1 MSKNETCPVD
11 ANVGRDAYHSA
22 PPLPPNSVY
31 TNCYCEENIYLLA
44 QVFSTRAEKDKN
56 WPWLVYAV
64 FISNDDQTVAL
75 WNQKAARKDVVVWD
89 YHVVLV
95 LLPRAQT
102 EPNDLGPNGSEARA
116 ENETWVYDFDTR
128 LSVPCNWLEYVYGTF
143 PYAFDAMFADRVKQA
158 YHSLFRVVPADI
170 YLDHFASDR
179 SHMLI
184 NPANVEDQ
192 VGLDGY
198 QSPSSTPHAP
208 DPQPFYRSAPP
219 RYPPLCGR
227 RARELGV
234 THNLMDSFV
243 AMTAAS
249 VSSCR
254 RTDAGK
260 VDAQQGYGEVMDITG
275 FVHWLSDGRE

>member
-1 MSKNETCPVD
+1 MRSSVHDSVCTTASSESFLRIYISTIL
-11 ANVGRDAYHSA
+11 
-22 PPLPPNSVY
+22 PLIDLTWSVH
-31 TNCYCEENIYLLA
+31 ILI
-44 QVFSTRAEKDKN
+44 
-56 WPWLVYAV
+56 
-64 FISNDDQTVAL
+64 ISHCR
-75 WNQKAARKDVVVWD
+75 RKDV
-89 YHVVLV
+89 LI
-95 LLPRAQT
+95 
-102 EPNDLGPNGSEARA
+102 EP
-116 ENETWVYDFDTR
+116 
-128 LSVPCNWLEYVYGTF
+128 
-143 PYAFDAMFADRVKQA
+143 
-158 YHSLFRVVPADI
+158 
-170 YLDHFASDR
+170 LDEK
-179 SHMLI
+179 LI